1 MTNNELKKKNNRI
14 VKRLLIL
21 TLAMFGFGFA
31 LVPLYDVFCDAT
43 GLNGRTD
50 GKATTEIKD
59 VDEQRTVNVQL
70 IANTDK
76 AMPWEFGPSVNA
88 IKVHPGERHKVTFLA
103 KNTTANT
110 LTGQAIPS
118 VSPGVAAVYLKKM
131 ECFCF
136 NEQVLAGGESKD
148 MPLTFYIDPEI
159 PDDIKTIT
167 LSYMLY
173 NKKEKAKESA
183 VSLSAL

>member
-1 MTNNELKKKNNRI
+1 MTNHDLKKKNNRI

-21 TLAMFGFGFA
+21 ALAMFCFGFA
-31 LVPLYDVFCDAT
+31 LVPLYDVFCDVT

-50 GKATTEIKD
+50 DQAATETKE
-59 VDEQRTVNVQL
+59 VDEQRSINVQL

-76 AMPWEFGPSVNA
+76 AIPWEFGPSVNA
-88 IKVHPGERHKVTFLA
+88 IKVHPGERHKVTFFA
-103 KNTTANT
+103 KNTTDST

-136 NEQVLAGGESKD
+136 NEQILSGGESKD
-148 MPLTFYIDPEI
+148 MPLTFYVDPEI

-173 NKKEKAKESA
+173 NKKEITKGSA
-183 VSLSAL
+183 TSISAL